1 MIWILGMLIYIL
13 MMATAFMGYVLPWG
27 QMSFWAA
34 TVITNLFSAIP
45 FIGESVVTWLWGGY
59 SVDSPMLT
67 RFYSLHYL
75 LPFLIFA
82 LVILHIWA
90 LHIPGNNNPVGI
102 DIKKPSKDTVPFSP
116 YIVVKDLYALIIFLI
131 IFAGIVFFVPNI
143 LGHTDNYIK
152 ANPMVT
158 PSHIVPEWY
167 LLPFYAIL
175 RAVPSKLGGVI
186 VMFASLLVLMFLPW
200 LDTSKIRSAVF
211 KPISKLFFWVLVV
224 DVVVL
229 AYIGANPP
237 EGLYLFVGR
246 IATIYYF
253 LHFILVLPVLGYKEK
268 TIPLP
273 ISISDSV
280 LGEKET

>member
-1 MIWILGMLIYIL
+1 
-13 MMATAFMGYVLPWG
+13 
-27 QMSFWAA
+27 
-34 TVITNLFSAIP
+34 
-45 FIGESVVTWLWGGY
+45 
-59 SVDSPMLT
+59 
-67 RFYSLHYL
+67 
-75 LPFLIFA
+75 
-82 LVILHIWA
+82 
-90 LHIPGNNNPVGI
+90 
-102 DIKKPSKDTVPFSP
+102 
-116 YIVVKDLYALIIFLI
+116 
-131 IFAGIVFFVPNI
+131 

-280 LGEKET
+280 LGKKET